1 MIGALAERGTD
12 PRGMRPFNPLRDLRP
27 ATELIELAFGDA
39 LDRSSREMLRE
50 MRTLSWLLGPLFWLM
65 GSQGSPLAD
74 FYSGYVWVE
83 DGEVVGNITVHRH
96 YKGRPGWFISNL
108 AVHPAFRRRGIAR
121 RLVEAGIDF
130 ARGKGARRI
139 SLEVKAEN
147 EPARALY
154 AKMGFSQ
161 VDSLTRMKTD
171 DPTSVTLRVL
181 QEAKNKVVRVRDER
195 ECFQLAQEALSP
207 EAHAILP
214 LRESDYVRSGLSG
227 LISDLTDVLQG
238 HSTFRWGAYADGQL
252 GGLLT
257 VRTGAFLAATSLS
270 LMVRPDRRGK
280 VEESLLIHALRT
292 LETQRWRPLQA
303 EIHPSYDLAREVF
316 QRYGFTELE
325 TMDLFTLGLSD

>member
-1 MIGALAERGTD
+1 
-12 PRGMRPFNPLRDLRP
+12 MRPFNPLRDLRP
-27 ATELIELAFGDA
+27 ATDLIELAFGDT

-50 MRTLSWLLGPLFWLM
+50 MRTLSWLLGPLFWLI

-108 AVHPAFRRRGIAR
+108 AVHPAFRRRGIAG

-161 VDSLTRMKTD
+161 VDSITKMRAG
-171 DPTSVTLRVL
+171 DPAAATLLVL
-181 QEAKNKVVRVRDER
+181 QEAKNKVVRMRDGR
-195 ECFQLAQEALSP
+195 EGFQLAQEALSP
-207 EAHAILP
+207 QAQEILP
-214 LRESDYVRSGLSG
+214 LREGDYVRSGLSG
-227 LISDLTDVLQG
+227 LISDLADVFQG
-238 HSTFRWGAYADGQL
+238 YSTFRWGAYANGQL

-270 LMVRPDRRGK
+270 LMVRPDHRGK

-316 QRYGFTELE
+316 QRYGFTALE
-325 TMDLFTLGLSD
+325 TMDLFTLELSD